1 MFDNQF
7 FAQQGWQCPI
17 CKRVY
22 SPFTPCCFSCG
33 AEGKTYTS
41 TGTGVTDIDWQ
52 KHQSVTTV
60 VHNSQ
65 EGCWELLPAILT
77 SYPPKHKWQCKRCGH
92 EVVTDDL
99 SYPEFPCEKC
109 GAGSKG
115 GTE

>member
-22 SPFTPCCFSCG
+22 SPTTAMCYYCG
-33 AEGKTYTS
+33 NGET
-41 TGTGVTDIDWQ
+41 
-52 KHQSVTTV
+52 VTTTTV
-60 VHNSQ
+60 TVNPQ
-65 EGCWELLPAILT
+65 EDCWELLPMILT

-92 EVVTDDL
+92 EIVTDDL

-115 GTE
+115 GAK